1 MELGPASGLTGLA
14 AGRIVNLATESNS
27 QTHAWRRAMAMR
39 DRKGLG
45 AALWLVTGAAVGA
58 GAALLLAPRSGKE
71 TRRDI
76 ARIAKN
82 AGRGVEGVVADF
94 SDTVSGMVEA
104 VGREAAGV
112 LDEGKHVA
120 AAARKEILKTIDEAQ
135 GTLEKQRAKIAKLV
149 A

>member
-1 MELGPASGLTGLA
+1 
-14 AGRIVNLATESNS
+14 
-27 QTHAWRRAMAMR
+27 MAMR